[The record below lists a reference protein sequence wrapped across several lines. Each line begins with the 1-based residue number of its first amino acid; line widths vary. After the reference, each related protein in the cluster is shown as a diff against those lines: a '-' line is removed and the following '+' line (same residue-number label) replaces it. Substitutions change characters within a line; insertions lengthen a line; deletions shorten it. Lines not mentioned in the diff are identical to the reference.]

1 MPKRL
6 NTEEF
11 LIKIKERN
19 NPKHR
24 NLQGVWKYTYNKV
37 DYISSMKKV
46 IITCKEH
53 GDFELRPN
61 DHLNGVGC
69 SKCYGNKKHDNK
81 SYIEKAKEAH
91 NNKYGYDKT
100 DYKKAHAKI
109 IINCPSHGDFEQ
121 KAYVHL
127 QGQGCYECSKLLHG
141 YSQTDFTNRCLKN
154 NKGLG
159 ILYVIR
165 CFNDTEEFYKIGIT
179 SRSIKHRYCSAKS
192 MPYNYE
198 VISELEEDPKIIFK
212 LEKEIHSSFDNF
224 RHKPTIY
231 FAGESECFNSI
242 KDISIYIENYRRKLD
257 YAS

>member
-6 NTEEF
+6 N
-11 LIKIKERN
+11 
-19 NPKHR
+19 
-24 NLQGVWKYTYNKV
+24 
-37 DYISSMKKV
+37 
-46 IITCKEH
+46 
-53 GDFELRPN
+53 
-61 DHLNGVGC
+61 
-69 SKCYGNKKHDNK
+69 
-81 SYIEKAKEAH
+81 
-91 NNKYGYDKT
+91 
-100 DYKKAHAKI
+100 
-109 IINCPSHGDFEQ
+109 
-121 KAYVHL
+121 
-127 QGQGCYECSKLLHG
+127 
-141 YSQTDFTNRCLKN
+141 
-154 NKGLG
+154 
-159 ILYVIR
+159 
-165 CFNDTEEFYKIGIT
+165 TEEFYKIGIT